1 MNLQPVKILFLSSS
15 SSVADKVRERFI
27 DEKFIVDLRIA
38 DMVPC
43 DAENVVSLNPDLI
56 ILDFSEC
63 ELSEAF
69 LCFEKLITF
78 HIPVISIIP
87 IKFLNNARDFVYPGS
102 SDYFPACEE
111 CIYDIVHIVKSLL
124 FSNKLYK
131 RTLGINNLED
141 EIIGLKN
148 EKKFLL
154 KEVYHRVGNLLQI
167 VCSLLEL
174 ELKNIKDEDL
184 SFYFESS
191 ITRIRSLS
199 LIHSIYMQ
207 SLKRGK
213 IDFERYVRSL
223 AEHQYRVHKISPT
236 SVNLNVVS
244 ELDFF
249 NQDKIFGFGLIVNE
263 LLSNS
268 LVHAFP
274 DSHTGEKIIKI
285 SMRQIDNDN
294 KIELE
299 VRDNGTG
306 FPSGFNV
313 SQVPTLGFKLIN
325 IITEMQM
332 KGELVC
338 KNDRGGLV
346 RVVFPG

>member
-1 MNLQPVKILFLSSS
+1 MNLQPVKVLFLSSS
-15 SSVADKVRERFI
+15 SFVTDKVRERFI
-27 DEKFIVDLRIA
+27 DEKFVVELNVSDIA
-38 DMVPC
+38 PC
-43 DAENVVSLNPDLI
+43 NTENVISLKPDLI
-56 ILDFSEC
+56 ILDFSKC
-63 ELSEAF
+63 ELTEAL
-69 LCFEKLITF
+69 LCFEKLITL
-78 HIPVISIIP
+78 HTPIISIIP
-87 IKFLNNARDFVYPGS
+87 VKYLSNARDFIYPGT
-102 SDYFPACEE
+102 SDYSPVCEE
-111 CIYDIVHIVKSLL
+111 CIYDIVHIAKRLL

-131 RTLGINNLED
+131 RTLGISSLEN

-174 ELKNIKDEDL
+174 ELRNIKDEDL
-184 SFYFESS
+184 SLYFESS

-207 SLKRGK
+207 SMKEGK
-213 IDFERYVRSL
+213 VDFEKYARSL
-223 AEHQYRVHKISPT
+223 AEHQYRIHKISPS
-236 SVNLNVVS
+236 SVKLDIIS
-244 ELDFF
+244 EINFF

-274 DSHTGEKIIKI
+274 DSHRGEKTIKI
-285 SMRQIDNDN
+285 SLKKKEN

-299 VRDNGTG
+299 VRDNGKG
-306 FPSGFNV
+306 FPPGFNV
-313 SQVPTLGFKLIN
+313 LQASTLGFKLVN
-325 IITEMQM
+325 ILVEMQM
-332 KGELVC
+332 KGKLIC

-346 RVVFPG
+346 RVVFPC